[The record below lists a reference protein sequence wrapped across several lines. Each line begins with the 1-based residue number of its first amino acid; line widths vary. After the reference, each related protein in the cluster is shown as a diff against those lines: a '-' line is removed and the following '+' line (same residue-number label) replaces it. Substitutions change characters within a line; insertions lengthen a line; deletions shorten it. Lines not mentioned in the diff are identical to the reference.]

1 MALQSEREK
10 CASHVKYFVKANSE
24 KLPTLKTCENLAL
37 YGSCIINIVLR
48 IEHAKNWL
56 ILLLTTKL

>member
-10 CASHVKYFVKANSE
+10 CASHVKYFVEANSG
-24 KLPTLKTCENLAL
+24 KFATLKTCEDLAL
-37 YGSCIINIVLR
+37 YGSCINIFLR

-56 ILLLTTKL
+56 ILLFTTKL